1 MSRLPECPRCNST
14 DTARSHRRPMEH
26 LLLGFRFFRC
36 NQCER
41 RFHHFLLR
49 NIWETSASS

>member
-1 MSRLPECPRCNST
+1 
-14 DTARSHRRPMEH
+14 MEH
-26 LLLGFRFFRC
+26 FLLGFRFFRC

-49 NIWETSASS
+49 NLWETTAQS

>member
-1 MSRLPECPRCNST
+1 MNRLPDCPHCQSK
-14 DTARSHRRPMEH
+14 DTSRSHRRHIEH

-36 NQCER
+36 NHCER

-49 NIWETSASS
+49 NLWETSAS